1 MVRKGSSVRVR
12 LRACLDKST
21 IHSSATATTSGTG
34 VFDRS
39 GGLRD
44 EALVLEFALQMK
56 QSERRARLTGLVLVG
71 VIVCASLIGAPT
83 ASAGTHT
90 REVDY
95 HGYGIDVPRSWP
107 VYELAADPSRCVRF
121 DRHAVYLGQPGAN
134 QRCPAHA
141 VGRTEAILI
150 EPLGGVA
157 AQHSQPDALTLS
169 GRRVRPR
176 SLSSASSNEA
186 LLAIP
191 SAGVQVT
198 ATWRRDHKVVKG
210 ILHGARRVAGGQSTA
225 PAPARP
231 HARRARRRHQPALH
245 RPGGNRG
252 QTGRATASYYTG
264 LGFDACT
271 APSTTTMTAWATS
284 PYRGIGIYIGGA
296 NRGCSQP
303 NLTSTWVS
311 TEIAAGWQLIPTY
324 VGLQAP
330 SNNCGCAAIKP
341 AQAGAQGIAA
351 ADDAVTRA
359 AAVGIGLGNPIYFDM
374 EGYSR
379 GGTNSPA
386 VLTFLG
392 AWTGELHARGYVSG
406 IYSSAASGIAD
417 LVAQY
422 GSGFA
427 EPDDLWVADW
437 NNQATTVFSYIP
449 VADWA
454 NHQRLHQYRGG
465 HNESYGG
472 VSINIDNDYLD
483 GALVGNASPPVVVR
497 RGHCPKVF
505 FKHHSKYG
513 AFDIRTFNVLHPLRC
528 GKARKVA
535 AASRAKRFGALG
547 GARVYRRRG
556 FTCRG
561 STVGRAR
568 VIYVC
573 RTGRA
578 QIRFVRAD

>member
-1 MVRKGSSVRVR
+1 
-12 LRACLDKST
+12 
-21 IHSSATATTSGTG
+21 
-34 VFDRS
+34 
-39 GGLRD
+39 
-44 EALVLEFALQMK
+44 VLEFALQMK
-56 QSERRARLTGLVLVG
+56 QSQRRARLTGLVLVG
-71 VIVCASLIGAPT
+71 VIICASLIGAPM

-90 REVDY
+90 REVRY
-95 HGYGIDVPRSWP
+95 RGYGIDVPRSWP

-121 DRHAVYLGQPGAN
+121 DRHAVYLGRPGAN

-150 EPLGGVA
+150 EPLDTA
-157 AQHSQPDALTLS
+157 AVQHRQPDRLTLS
-169 GRRVRPR
+169 GPRVRPR
-176 SLSSASSNEA
+176 SLPSASSTEA

-198 ATWRRDHKVVKG
+198 ATWRRDPKVVEG
-210 ILHGARRVAGGQSTA
+210 ILHGARRVGGTRPA
-225 PAPARP
+225 VPAPARP
-231 HARRARRRHQPALH
+231 HLAGEA
-245 RPGGNRG
+245 RG
-252 QTGRATASYYTG
+252 QTRRATASYYTG

-271 APSTTTMTAWATS
+271 APSTATMTAWTAS

-330 SNNCGCAAIKP
+330 SNSCGCAAIKP
-341 AQAGAQGIAA
+341 AQAEAQGIAA
-351 ADDAVTRA
+351 ADDAATKA
-359 AAVGIGLGNPIYFDM
+359 AAVGIGTGNPIYFDM
-374 EGYSR
+374 EGYSP
-379 GGTNSPA
+379 GGTNSSA
-386 VLTFLG
+386 VLAFLG

-406 IYSSAASGIAD
+406 VYSSAASGIAD

-437 NNQATTVFSYIP
+437 NKQATTAFSYIP

-454 NHQRLHQYRGG
+454 NHQLHQYRGG

-483 GALVGNASPPVVVR
+483 GALAGNASPPVVVR

-513 AFDIRTFNVLHPLRC
+513 AFDIRTFNVLHPLHC

-535 AASRAKRFGALG
+535 AASRAKRFGAFG

-573 RTGRA
+573 HTSKA

>member
-1 MVRKGSSVRVR
+1 
-12 LRACLDKST
+12 
-21 IHSSATATTSGTG
+21 
-34 VFDRS
+34 
-39 GGLRD
+39 
-44 EALVLEFALQMK
+44 VLEFALQMK
-56 QSERRARLTGLVLVG
+56 QSERRARLTGLVLMG
-71 VIVCASLIGAPT
+71 VIVCASLIAAPI

-90 REVDY
+90 REVRY
-95 HGYGIDVPRSWP
+95 RGYGIDVPRSWP

-121 DRHAVYLGQPGAN
+121 DRHAVYLGRPGAN
-134 QRCPAHA
+134 QRCPAHV
-141 VGRTEAILI
+141 VGRSEAILI
-150 EPLGGVA
+150 EPLGDA
-157 AQHSQPDALTLS
+157 ARQQRQPDALTLS
-169 GRRVRPR
+169 GPRLRRR
-176 SLSSASSNEA
+176 SLPPSASSTEA

-198 ATWRRDHKVVKG
+198 ATWRRDPKVVEG
-210 ILHGARRVAGGQSTA
+210 ILRGARRLAGVQPAA
-225 PAPARP
+225 PVPART
-231 HARRARRRHQPALH
+231 HARRARHRHHQPALH
-245 RPGGNRG
+245 RAGGVRG
-252 QTGRATASYYTG
+252 PVRRATASYYTG
-264 LGFDACT
+264 LGFDACA
-271 APSTTTMTAWATS
+271 APSTTTMTAWAAS
-284 PYRGIGIYIGGA
+284 PYRGIGVYIGGA

-330 SNNCGCAAIKP
+330 SNSCGCAAIQP
-341 AQAGAQGIAA
+341 SQAGAQGVAA
-351 ADDAVTRA
+351 ADDAVSKA
-359 AAVGIGLGNPIYFDM
+359 AALGIGPGNPIYFDM
-374 EGYSR
+374 EGYAT
-379 GGTNSPA
+379 GGSNTPA

-406 IYSSAASGIAD
+406 VYSSASSGITD
-417 LVAQY
+417 LVSQY
-422 GSGFA
+422 GTGFS
-427 EPDDLWVADW
+427 EPDDIWIARW
-437 NNQATTVFSYIP
+437 NGQATTVDSAVP
-449 VADWA
+449 AGDWA

-465 HNESYGG
+465 HNETYGG

-483 GALVGNASPPVVVR
+483 GALVGTASPPVVVR

-505 FKHHSKYG
+505 FRHHSKYG
-513 AFDIRTFNVLHPLRC
+513 AFDIRTFNVLYPLHC

-573 RTGRA
+573 RTSKA

>member
-1 MVRKGSSVRVR
+1 
-12 LRACLDKST
+12 
-21 IHSSATATTSGTG
+21 
-34 VFDRS
+34 
-39 GGLRD
+39 
-44 EALVLEFALQMK
+44 VLEFALQMK
-56 QSERRARLTGLVLVG
+56 QSQRRARLTGLVLMG
-71 VIVCASLIGAPT
+71 VIVCASLIGAPI

-90 REVDY
+90 REVRY
-95 HGYGIDVPRSWP
+95 RGYGIDVPGSWP

-121 DRHAVYLGQPGAN
+121 DRHAVYLGRPGAN

-141 VGRTEAILI
+141 VGRTEAILV
-150 EPLGGVA
+150 EPLGQAQPTRPDTITLDRTGVRA
-157 AQHSQPDALTLS
+157 
-169 GRRVRPR
+169 R
-176 SLSSASSNEA
+176 SLPSASSTEA

-198 ATWRRDHKVVKG
+198 ATWRRDPKVVEG
-210 ILHGARRVAGGQSTA
+210 ILHGARSVAGARPDA
-225 PAPARP
+225 PAPARAHP
-231 HARRARRRHQPALH
+231 RQARRRHHQPALH
-245 RPGGNRG
+245 RAGGISG
-252 QTGRATASYYTG
+252 QTRRATASYYTG
-264 LGFDACT
+264 LGFDACA
-271 APSTTTMTAWATS
+271 APSTTTMTAWAAS

-330 SNNCGCAAIKP
+330 SNSCGCAAIKA
-341 AQAGAQGIAA
+341 AQAGSQGVAA
-351 ADDAVTRA
+351 ADDAVSKA
-359 AAVGIGLGNPIYFDM
+359 AALGIGLGNPIYFDM
-374 EGYSR
+374 EGYAT
-379 GGTNSPA
+379 GGSNSPA

-392 AWTGELHARGYVSG
+392 AWTAELHARGYVSG
-406 IYSSAASGIAD
+406 VYSSAASGIAD

-437 NNQATTVFSYIP
+437 NKQATTAFSYIP

-483 GALVGNASPPVVVR
+483 GALAGNASPPVVVR

-513 AFDIRTFNVLHPLRC
+513 AFDIRTFNVLHPLHC

-535 AASRAKRFGALG
+535 AASRAKRFGAFG

-573 RTGRA
+573 HTSKA